1 MSNNLNALLNK
12 YLAAKKELNNYRNRN
27 PGSRGSAHNTLLNQ
41 RVLGV
46 TENLLIPLRLKPA
59 RLESSNF
66 PTMYP
71 YGVKYNIPAFQ
82 NALAKAL
89 RNKAA
94 RNKNKKN
101 KNKNKK

>member
-27 PGSRGSAHNTLLNQ
+27 PGAIGSAHNTLLNQ

-46 TENLLIPLRLKPA
+46 TRNLLHPLSVRSYGLMPA
-59 RLESSNF
+59 HLGHL
-66 PTMYP
+66 YP
-71 YGVKYNIPAFQ
+71 YGFGYNIPAFH

-101 KNKNKK
+101 KNKK